1 MGSYGIDMLIQQVP
15 GSMAR
20 WPQLLQP
27 TNGFGCRFFPRFF
40 PCLVVIH
47 NPKRKFN
54 VETQVWS
61 GFRFVRGYGCIIT
74 PQNKNW
80 KKKSRLIQYKSEIF
94 RSSHW
99 VHQVFFGQPP
109 PQQKWILIK
118 WSLYTRKKQRGSWK
132 MSLWKAFGNKGL
144 SRPSSWVLGEV
155 DYSR

>member
-27 TNGFGCRFFPRFF
+27 TNGFGCHFFPRFF

-109 PQQKWILIK
+109 PPPPTKMDTYQMITIHPQKTTWKLKNVPLKSI
-118 WSLYTRKKQRGSWK
+118 WKQGFK
-132 MSLWKAFGNKGL
+132 
-144 SRPSSWVLGEV
+144 
-155 DYSR
+155 